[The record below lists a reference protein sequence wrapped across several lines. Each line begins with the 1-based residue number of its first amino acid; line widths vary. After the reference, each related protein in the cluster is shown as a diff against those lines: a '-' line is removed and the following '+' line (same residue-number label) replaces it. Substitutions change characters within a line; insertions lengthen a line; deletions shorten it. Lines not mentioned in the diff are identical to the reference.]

1 MIELR
6 HISKSYQ
13 LEHGKNVVLDDI
25 SVCFP
30 SDRNIGILG
39 LNGAGKSTLLRII
52 GNVEPPD
59 SGEIYKDVMVS
70 WPIGFTGGIQPEMTG
85 REGTRFI
92 SRIYGA
98 DIYNTENFVQEFSE
112 LGRYFDMEV
121 KTYSAGM
128 RSRLG
133 FSISMALDFECYLV
147 DEATSVGDR
156 RFKEKYRNA
165 FIERKEHSSIIM
177 VSHQPST
184 ILDFCDMAAVLA
196 GGKLILFDSVEE
208 GMEAYGENLSAEKR
222 H

>member
-6 HISKSYQ
+6 NITKSYTVQ
-13 LEHGKNVVLDDI
+13 HGRNIVLDDV

-30 SDRNIGILG
+30 SDRNVGILG

-59 SGEIYKDVMVS
+59 SGEIYKDVVVS

-92 SRIYGA
+92 ARIYGA
-98 DIYNTENFVQEFSE
+98 DIYETENFVEEFSE

-121 KTYSAGM
+121 KTYSSGM

-133 FSISMALDFECYLV
+133 FAISMALDFECYLV

-156 RFKEKYRNA
+156 RFREKYRKA
-165 FIERKEHSSIIM
+165 FMDRKEHSSLLM
-177 VSHQPST
+177 VSHQAST
-184 ILDFCDMAAVLA
+184 IMDFCDMAAVLKD
-196 GGKLILFDSVEE
+196 GKLTLYDSVEE
-208 GMEAYGENLSAEKR
+208 GMEVYGENITAEIR
-222 H
+222 Q